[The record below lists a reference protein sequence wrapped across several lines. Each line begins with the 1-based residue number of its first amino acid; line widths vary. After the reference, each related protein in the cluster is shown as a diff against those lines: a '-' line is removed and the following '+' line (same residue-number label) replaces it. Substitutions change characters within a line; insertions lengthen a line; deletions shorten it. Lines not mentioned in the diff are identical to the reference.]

1 MRFFLLLFSFEKRFS
16 KSTDT
21 VCFPVSIL
29 RGRRATTTACVRL
42 SRDLR
47 TSRTGE
53 KNVFR
58 QYDAVR
64 GARVGLFEP
73 TFRWTVRRSA
83 VFIPCERIPKWR
95 TQQKKKKKTD
105 LVFCSYKP
113 LTLLLIHS
121 DCLFFF
127 FRSPL
132 PSLLL
137 AAILWSPGRT
147 TTIETNAPP
156 CTMYAS
162 RYNAQFSYS

>member
-1 MRFFLLLFSFEKRFS
+1 MCFVNTTPCAARGLGCSSQRFDERCAGAQCLFRVNGFQ
-16 KSTDT
+16 
-21 VCFPVSIL
+21 
-29 RGRRATTTACVRL
+29 
-42 SRDLR
+42 
-47 TSRTGE
+47 
-53 KNVFR
+53 N
-58 QYDAVR
+58 
-64 GARVGLFEP
+64 GARN
-73 TFRWTVRRSA
+73 
-83 VFIPCERIPKWR
+83 
-95 TQQKKKKKTD
+95 KKKKKTD

-162 RYNAQFSYS
+162 RYNAQFSYSQNVKKNKKQKPRALVTVLLRKRIGFYSLSLCRRSAEIATDDARGFYNHLPGLR